1 MNDIRLKLNEAGRGA
16 FYLEENGERLA
27 EMEVS
32 VSKGILT
39 VYHTE
44 VAEKLKGRGVAGDLL
59 KAMVSYA
66 REKALKVIPLCPYV
80 HARFKKDPEAYADI
94 WKPGRRDA

>member
-16 FYLEENGERLA
+16 FYLDENQERLA
-27 EMEVS
+27 EMEIS
-32 VSKGILT
+32 VSKGTLT

-44 VAEKLKGRGVAGDLL
+44 VAEKLKGKGVAGDLL

-66 REKALKVIPLCPYV
+66 REKNLKVIPLCPYV
-80 HARFKKDPEAYADI
+80 YSRFKKDPEAYADI
-94 WKPGRRDA
+94 WKPGKL

>member
-1 MNDIRLKLNEAGRGA
+1 MNYIRLKLNEAGRGA
-16 FYLEENGERLA
+16 FYLEENQERVA
-27 EMEVS
+27 EMEIS

-44 VAEKLKGRGVAGDLL
+44 VAEKLKGKGVAGDLF

-66 REKALKVIPLCPYV
+66 REKKLWVIPLCPYA
-80 HARFKKDPEAYADI
+80 HSRFKKDPEAYADI
-94 WKPGRRDA
+94 WKPGRA